1 MKNFVL
7 CNVEPCVRISALCS
21 AFFKT
26 KTRGYAFG
34 GESHAFWEAVF
45 IIKGD
50 AKVTAGDKIYS
61 LAEGNM
67 ILHPPGEFHRIW
79 NESDV
84 PLQIAIVSFDT
95 DRFPTE
101 SRLVGEFESPD
112 NVISVIEDI
121 RRVFKI
127 SRIFVTR
134 INDGYTK
141 SDAQRAVA
149 ALESLLLDILD
160 SHSLHDHSLWDENFS
175 KAVKLMQKDLSARL
189 SSEQIAAACG
199 TSVSTLQK
207 TFSKYTGG
215 GIMKHYERIRMQ
227 HAKALIE
234 QGHSVKSAAIS
245 LGYSDPNYFSA
256 AYKRYYGHSPSE
268 DK

>member
-7 CNVEPCVRISALCS
+7 CNVEPCVRIAALCS
-21 AFFKT
+21 AFFKI
-26 KTRGYAFG
+26 KTRGYSFN

-45 IIKGD
+45 ILKGD

-67 ILHPPGEFHRIW
+67 ILHPPGEFHRLW
-79 NESDV
+79 NESDT
-84 PLQIAIVSFDT
+84 PLRIAIVSFDA
-95 DRFPTE
+95 DRFPIE
-101 SRLVGEFESPD
+101 SRLIGEFESPD
-112 NVISVIEDI
+112 AVTSVIRGI
-121 RRVFKI
+121 RRVFNMDG
-127 SRIFVTR
+127 IFVSSLKEECK
-134 INDGYTK
+134 K

-149 ALESLLLDILD
+149 ALEALLLDILEGHTLHG
-160 SHSLHDHSLWDENFS
+160 HSLRDENFS
-175 KAVKLMQKDLSARL
+175 KAVKLMHKDLSTRL